1 MDKLNTAYQ
10 RKNQSL
16 EFNLRL
22 KSVHIIKMSEEKDN
36 LKSIKVYKFN
46 NTKENWH
53 EFALKF
59 RVIADTRGYYGIIDG
74 DVTPPDEKE
83 TITITTEDKG
93 DVLKDKRD
101 KLKARAANKLGY
113 RDLVMSTEGISLNI
127 VENATSEELMKGDLK
142 KAWERLERR
151 WNLKTREDKVEVYTK
166 FLNYKLENT
175 RQRPIDWI
183 TFMEK
188 KRAELMNT
196 GHIMD
201 DEMFITHLLN
211 SPPQSEYEG
220 AILVIKDKLRKGPV
234 EIPEIE
240 QVLEDKYQAMK
251 HAKGWEEE
259 EDDYALFA
267 SPSNRK
273 GPKKAFKGHCGYC
286 GEFGHKAADC
296 PNKKS
301 NQNKG
306 QKTKT
311 QHKKRQYGKGDSRG
325 KGHLDMS
332 KIKCFNCGENGHF
345 AHDCPRACD
354 NANIAQESE
363 QKGKL
368 ESMLDLDST
377 SVSEECVMVCM
388 ELQYED
394 ASEDKVVYGDQGIS
408 AEEYEKA
415 TYDEFMK
422 TQSEE
427 EDEVKCNVAQ

>member
-1 MDKLNTAYQ
+1 
-10 RKNQSL
+10 
-16 EFNLRL
+16 
-22 KSVHIIKMSEEKDN
+22 MSEEKDV
-36 LKSIKVYKFN
+36 LKSINVYKFN

-59 RVIADTRGYYGIIDG
+59 RVIADTRGYYGVIDG
-74 DVTPPDEKE
+74 TMSPPEEQETTTVTA
-83 TITITTEDKG
+83 EDKG
-93 DVLKDKRD
+93 DALKEKKD
-101 KLKARAANKLGY
+101 KLKAKAANKMGY

-127 VENATSEELMKGDLK
+127 VENAISDELTKGDLK

-151 WNLKTREDKVEVYTK
+151 WNLKTREDKVEVYTR

-175 RQRPIDWI
+175 RQRPMDWI

-196 GHIMD
+196 GHVMD
-201 DEMFITHLLN
+201 DETFVTHLLN
-211 SPPQSEYEG
+211 SLPQTEYEG
-220 AILVIKDKLRKGPV
+220 AILVIKDKLRKGTV

-240 QVLEDKYQAMK
+240 QFLEDKYIAMK

-259 EDDYALFA
+259 EDDYSLFA
-267 SPSNRK
+267 SPSSKK
-273 GPKKAFKGHCGYC
+273 GPKKAFKGRCGYC

-306 QKTKT
+306 QKLKT
-311 QHKKRQYGKGDSRG
+311 HQKKKHHGKGDSKG

-332 KIKCFNCGENGHF
+332 KIKCFNCGEYGHF
-345 AHDCPRACD
+345 AHDCPKARN

-363 QKGKL
+363 QKGES

-377 SVSEECVMVCM
+377 SVSEECEMVCT

-394 ASEDKVVYGDQGIS
+394 ASKDEVVYSDQGIS
-408 AEEYEKA
+408 GEEYKKA
-415 TYDEFMK
+415 T
-422 TQSEE
+422 
-427 EDEVKCNVAQ
+427 